1 MSFDIVMTIIA
12 ISSVAMVYFSTKS
25 MMKAW
30 KENKELRAELEK
42 QKRNSA
48 YLATHAAKMARIER
62 SNRELKQEV
71 KNAKSD
77 DKIVDIIHTVLDRN
91 NNLVQD
97 NGKR

>member
-1 MSFDIVMTIIA
+1 MSIFIA
-12 ISSVAMVYFSTKS
+12 VGIALFAVCACYISTKS
-25 MMKAW
+25 LFEAW
-30 KENKELRAELEK
+30 KKIKELEAELEK

-48 YLATHAAKMARIER
+48 YLATHAAEMARIER
-62 SNRELKQEV
+62 SNRELKREV

-77 DKIVDIIHTVLDRN
+77 DEIVDIINTVLDRN

>member
-1 MSFDIVMTIIA
+1 MTFDIVMTIIA
-12 ISSVAMVYFSTKS
+12 ISSVAMVYFATKS

-30 KENKELRAELEK
+30 KENRELEAELEK

-48 YLATHAAKMARIER
+48 YLATHAAEMARIER

-77 DKIVDIIHTVLDRN
+77 DEIVDIINTVLDLN

>member
-1 MSFDIVMTIIA
+1 MDTEKTIPIIIGVTGHRA
-12 ISSVAMVYFSTKS
+12 IREKDRLVLTVAVK
-25 MMKAW
+25 
-30 KENKELRAELEK
+30 AELAK

-48 YLATHAAKMARIER
+48 YLATHAAEMARIER

-77 DKIVDIIHTVLDRN
+77 DEIVDIINTVLDRN